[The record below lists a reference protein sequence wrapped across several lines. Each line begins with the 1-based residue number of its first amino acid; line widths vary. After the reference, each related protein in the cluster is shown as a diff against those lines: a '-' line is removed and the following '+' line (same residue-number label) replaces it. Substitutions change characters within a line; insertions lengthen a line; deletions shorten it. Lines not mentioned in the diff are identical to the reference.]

1 PAHQRQIVVIG
12 LQGWSVDAR
21 TCNAEYSPAR
31 ATPPTQSSPSL
42 PGQFSVSF
50 CSSSSA
56 PSVATERLQIQ
67 LVNWS
72 QIRGPFHDCNGICK
86 KRKRRIKSQLRRTH
100 RNCWAGRCPK
110 FLKLTR
116 PRGEMKR
123 PRPINL
129 WGKRGR
135 GQRVT

>member
-42 PGQFSVSF
+42 PRQFSVSF

-72 QIRGPFHDCNGICK
+72 QIRGPFQIRACHA
-86 KRKRRIKSQLRRTH
+86 SFVRTPFIFTKLIEP
-100 RNCWAGRCPK
+100 GRQS
-110 FLKLTR
+110 R
-116 PRGEMKR
+116 
-123 PRPINL
+123 
-129 WGKRGR
+129 
-135 GQRVT
+135 